1 MYEDGGRNMIV
12 QKVRGKNE
20 LKPIRVTK
28 SEYDLA
34 MRLGLSIED
43 FVKEYVKRV
52 AKQRRWKWWFE
63 KQEKS
68 NGH

>member
-1 MYEDGGRNMIV
+1 MIV

-20 LKPIRVTK
+20 LKPIKMTK
-28 SEYDLA
+28 VEYDLA
-34 MRLGLSIED
+34 LKMGLTIEA
-43 FVKEYVKRV
+43 FVKAYVDMV

-63 KQEKS
+63 KQEKV

>member
-1 MYEDGGRNMIV
+1 MYEDGGRSMIV

-20 LKPIRVTK
+20 LKPIKMTK
-28 SEYDLA
+28 VEYDLA
-34 MRLGLSIED
+34 LKMGLTIEA
-43 FVKEYVKRV
+43 FVKAYVDMV

-63 KQEKS
+63 KQEKV

>member
-20 LKPIRVTK
+20 LKPIKMTK
-28 SEYDLA
+28 VEYDLA
-34 MRLGLSIED
+34 LKMGLTIEA
-43 FVKEYVKRV
+43 FVKAYVDMV
-52 AKQRRWKWWFE
+52 AKERRWKWWFE